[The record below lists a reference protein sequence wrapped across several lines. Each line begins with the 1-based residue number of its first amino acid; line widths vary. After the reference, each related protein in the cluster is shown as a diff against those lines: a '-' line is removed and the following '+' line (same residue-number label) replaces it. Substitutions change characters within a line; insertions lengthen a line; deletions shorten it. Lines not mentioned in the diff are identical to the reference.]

1 MVECL
6 SISVSYLCWLSCFSM
21 LSYSNRSLTCA
32 VCLLLFFVA
41 FAAVVVVA
49 AAG

>member
-6 SISVSYLCWLSCFSM
+6 SISVSYLCWLYCLSM

-32 VCLLLFFVA
+32 VCLLLVSVA
-41 FAAVVVVA
+41 FAAVVVA